1 MPRRRLVLAVLFT
14 AEVLVM
20 LDGIVVSVALPEI
33 GDDVGLRGAELQWVI
48 TAYTLPLGAFLLVGG
63 RAADVLGR
71 RRLLVAGLCAFAAGS
86 LLAGLSRAALPLIAG
101 RALAGLGAACAIP
114 AALALT
120 TAVTREGRDRN
131 AVLGWMSATID
142 VGMVGGAVLGGLI
155 TYAFGWPW
163 VFLALVPVALSAAA
177 VTPALLPESR
187 DERTGGGLDWAGAA
201 TVAGGVALV
210 IMALVRAQQ
219 DGPGSASTLAAL
231 AGGALLLLAFA
242 ATQLREGAP
251 LPRAR
256 RWSALAPR
264 RARTPLLPRRLV
276 GTPRV
281 MGANLAIVANAGA
294 FGGTVV
300 LSTLFMQRV
309 LGLSALE
316 TGVAL
321 VPLAL
326 SAFAGGF
333 LAPRLIEALGTAR
346 AVALSL
352 VATAASLGWVAALAG
367 GGFGYWATLLPAY
380 CVAGCTFATAA
391 VPLTAAVVGAARA
404 GERGLAAGLF
414 QTFTHVGG
422 ALVLAILVVA
432 AAARADAAGQRA
444 GIEAGFALAAVILL
458 LGAVVALRFLRDPH
472 LHLKRMSL
480 LEQVQTDARD
490 AMKAG
495 ERERMHALR
504 LIVSELQKAAKD
516 DGGDEIQVLQRERK
530 RRLEAA
536 EAYRDGGRPDAA
548 AAEEREAEIIA
559 SYLPAQL
566 SDEELDAIVGD
577 AVAESGASSPSEM
590 GKVMGLIMPKVQ
602 GRADGK
608 RVSALVREKLTA

>member
-1 MPRRRLVLAVLFT
+1 MPRRGLVLAVLFT

-63 RAADVLGR
+63 RAADLLGR
-71 RRLLVAGLCAFAAGS
+71 RRLLVAGLIAFGVGS
-86 LLAGLSRAALPLIAG
+86 LLAGLSRAALPLLGG

-131 AVLGWMSATID
+131 TVLGWMSATID
-142 VGMVGGAVLGGLI
+142 VGMVGGAILGGLV
-155 TYAFGWPW
+155 TYALGWPW
-163 VFLALVPVALSAAA
+163 VFLGLVPVALAAA
-177 VTPALLPESR
+177 TVTPALLPESR
-187 DERTGGGLDWAGAA
+187 DERAAGGLDWAGAA
-201 TVAGGVALV
+201 SVAAGLALL
-210 IMALVRAQQ
+210 IMALVRAEQ
-219 DGPGSASTLAAL
+219 DGLTAASTLASL
-231 AGGALLLLAFA
+231 AGACALLVAFV
-242 ATQLREGAP
+242 ATQVK
-251 LPRAR
+251 R
-256 RWSALAPR
+256 RR
-264 RARTPLLPRRLV
+264 PLLPLRLV
-276 GTPRV
+276 TARRV

-309 LGLSALE
+309 LGMSPLE
-316 TGVAL
+316 TGLAL
-321 VPLAL
+321 TPLAL
-326 SAFAGGF
+326 SALAGGF
-333 LAPRLIEALGTAR
+333 LAPRLIDRLGTAK

-352 VATAASLGWVAALAG
+352 VATAGCLAWIAALAG
-367 GGFGYWATLLPAY
+367 SAGYWAALFPAY

-391 VPLTAAVVGAARA
+391 VPLTAAVVGEARA
-404 GERGLAAGLF
+404 RDRGLAAGLF

-432 AAARADAAGQRA
+432 AAARAEAAGERA
-444 GIEAGFALAAVILL
+444 GIEAGFAVAALVVL
-458 LGAVVALRFLRDPH
+458 LGAAVALRLLREPH
-472 LHLKRMSL
+472 LHLHEMSV
-480 LEQVQTDARD
+480 LEQVQSDVKD

-495 ERERMHALR
+495 ERERVHALR
-504 LIVSELQKAAKD
+504 LIVSELQKAAKEN
-516 DGGDEIQVLQRERK
+516 GGDEVAVLQRERK

-536 EAYRDGGRPDAA
+536 EAYRDGGRGDAA

-566 SDEELDAIVGD
+566 SDEELEAIVGD
-577 AVAESGASSPSEM
+577 AVAESGASSPAEM
-590 GKVMGLIMPKVQ
+590 GKVMSVVMPKVQ

-608 RVSALVREKLTA
+608 RVSAAVREKLTP